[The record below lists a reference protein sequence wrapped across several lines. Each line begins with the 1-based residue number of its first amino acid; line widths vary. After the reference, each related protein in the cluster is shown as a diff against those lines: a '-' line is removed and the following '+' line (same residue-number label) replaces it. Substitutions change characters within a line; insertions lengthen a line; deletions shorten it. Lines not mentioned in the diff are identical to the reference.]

1 MNFFTKVSGQIKDF
15 LTGLSAGRK
24 MALAVTAVAILL
36 FIVGMI
42 FWASQQ
48 NYQPITHGNM
58 SAEDSANVMRLL
70 REKKIPFQVDVTGKQ
85 VMVPSEYLNDLRL
98 ELAMQGMP
106 QSNGTGYELF
116 DKQSFGTTSFVNK
129 LNQKRAMEGEL
140 MRSINTIKGV
150 KRSRVHLAMPEK
162 SAFVQDQ
169 KKVTASVVLDLESG
183 VQLNEKQIFGISH
196 LISSAVEGLDSAN
209 VAILDSFGKE
219 LSKNSRDSLISLTS
233 EQSEY
238 KRKLEEGYQQKIE
251 DVLSKVVGEGRVK
264 ASITAD
270 LDFSNVQ
277 ESQTILDQDGAT
289 VRSSQKIAE
298 NMEGSRPVASGP
310 AGATSNTPGEQPGVV
325 NPNAVKNNTN
335 KSNEIVNY
343 DIPKTIRTTSRPVG
357 SLKKLSVAVLIDGKT
372 VKTTAADGKVESK
385 NEQWSAEKIKEF
397 EALVTG
403 SLAID
408 KKRGDT
414 LEIKNM
420 EFARED
426 FIEAEKLLD
435 ASVFRSYIQQIVLYS
450 VIALVIV
457 LFFFFVVRPYI
468 RWITENTTE
477 SVDTFLPQTIEELE
491 KIQKSS
497 VLSQLDDVI
506 PDLPDRLDPDKI
518 EGEMIREKISTLID
532 NNPHK
537 ASLILRDWLA
547 QGTPSEINKTTAA
560 PAADKGKAANP
571 A

>member
-1 MNFFTKVSGQIKDF
+1 MNFFDRVSGQIKDF

-24 MALAVTAVAILL
+24 VALGVTAVGIFV
-36 FIVGMI
+36 FIMGMLY
-42 FWASQQ
+42 WASQQ
-48 NYQPITHGNM
+48 NYQPITYGNM
-58 SAEDSANVMRLL
+58 SPEDSANVMRLL
-70 REKKIPFQVDVTGKQ
+70 REKKIPFQVDVSGKQ
-85 VMVPSEYLNDLRL
+85 VTVPSEYLNDLRL

-106 QSNGTGYELF
+106 QSQGAGYELF

-129 LNQKRAMEGEL
+129 LNHQRALEGEL

-150 KRSRVHLAMPEK
+150 KRSRVHLALPEK

-183 VQLNEKQIFGISH
+183 IQLNDKQIFGIGH
-196 LISSAVEGLDSAN
+196 LVSSAVEGLDATN

-219 LSKNSRDSLISLTS
+219 LSKNTHDSLISLTS
-233 EQSEY
+233 EQSDY
-238 KRKLEEGYQQKIE
+238 KRKLEESYQSKVE

-270 LDFSNVQ
+270 LDFSSVQ

-289 VRSSQKIAE
+289 IRSQQKIGE
-298 NMEGSRPVASGP
+298 SMEGSRPVASGA
-310 AGATSNTPGEQPGVV
+310 AGATTNTPGEQPGVV
-325 NPNAVKNNTN
+325 TPSAVRNNTN

-343 DIPKTIRTTSRPVG
+343 EIPKTIRTTSRPVG
-357 SLKKLSVAVLIDGKT
+357 SLKKLSVAVLIDGKQ
-372 VKTTAADGKVESK
+372 VKSTAADGTSEMK
-385 NEQWSAEKIKEF
+385 NEQWSAEKVKEF
-397 EALVTG
+397 EALVAG
-403 SLAID
+403 ALAID

-420 EFARED
+420 EFAHVD
-426 FIEAEKLLD
+426 FDEAEKILNT
-435 ASVFRSYIQQIVLYS
+435 SMIRSYVQQIVLYS
-450 VIALVIV
+450 VVALVIV

-497 VLSQLDDVI
+497 VMQQLDEVI
-506 PDLPDRLDPDKI
+506 PDIPDRLDPDKI

-537 ASLILRDWLA
+537 ASLILRDWLS
-547 QGTPSEINKTTAA
+547 QGKPNDAGKAA
-560 PAADKGKAANP
+560 TADKGKAANP